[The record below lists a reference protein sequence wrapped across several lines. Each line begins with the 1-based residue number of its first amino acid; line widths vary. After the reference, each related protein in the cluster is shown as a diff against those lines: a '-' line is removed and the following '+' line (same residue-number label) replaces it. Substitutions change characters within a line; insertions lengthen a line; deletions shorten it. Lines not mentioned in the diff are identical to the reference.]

1 MLKRIYP
8 ALLLAILL
16 ASSGQSAATEL
27 SVQVVFGH
35 DEIAIIHGYYDNH
48 NDQNKHNKKG
58 KKSLPP
64 GIARNLQ
71 RGKPLPPGI
80 AKQAL
85 PSGLLDV
92 LPAAPHGYER
102 IVVGGK
108 VLLVEIATQVIHDI
122 IEDIVFG

>member
-1 MLKRIYP
+1 MPKLLHAVLIL
-8 ALLLAILL
+8 AVLLAC
-16 ASSGQSAATEL
+16 SGQSAATEL

-35 DEIAIIHGYYDNH
+35 DEIAIIHDYF
-48 NDQNKHNKKG
+48 NDHKNQDKHKNKG
-58 KKSLPP
+58 RKSLPP
-64 GIARNLQ
+64 GIAKNLQ

-102 IVVGGK
+102 IIVGGK

-122 IEDIVFG
+122 LEDIVLG